1 MSERL
6 YMVTVISHTF
16 VVAVS
21 EDAARREA
29 IRAVKTEDVMDTAS
43 FHVRK
48 PERIPEEWHGALPH
62 GGQRAKGRENWTV
75 EQWLAAQT
83 EPAK

>member
-1 MSERL
+1 MSEKL
-6 YMVTVISHTF
+6 YMVTVIGHTF
-16 VVAVS
+16 VVADG
-21 EDAARREA
+21 EAAARREA
-29 IRAVKTEDVMDTAS
+29 IRAVKTEDVMDSAS

-48 PERIPEEWHGALPH
+48 PDHIPEEWRDALPH
-62 GGQRAKGRENWTV
+62 GGQRVKGRENWTV